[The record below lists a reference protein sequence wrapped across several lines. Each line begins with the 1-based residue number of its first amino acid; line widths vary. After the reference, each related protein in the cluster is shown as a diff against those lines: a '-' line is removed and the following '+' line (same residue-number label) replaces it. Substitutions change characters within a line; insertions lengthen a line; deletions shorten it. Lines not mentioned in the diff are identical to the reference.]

1 MKSRNATFQKRG
13 LMKNKQRKSII
24 ALSILSAVLVSACS
38 LSAVPKEKPDSSMV
52 DFSGMEGIKILK
64 ATTNSDGT
72 IVVKYSLEPNEIE
85 SVDFVTGLRWQEEA
99 SNNYET
105 STWHEGKNP
114 EEYMS
119 YTIDQNNKQVTF
131 RCLNPFGRQ
140 MVFSMQSPFDS
151 SIRAELKIDYTRKR
165 LTAPSYTTT
174 VDAFQDQE
182 AIVFNKILPTYSI
195 GSKGDRPDASLF
207 SLSSKYYEV
216 GSNTYDSLFGQV
228 ITEGLYTQTWKYKG
242 VRYTDKSLLRT
253 EMKNTV
259 LAYLNSL
266 FSLTNP
272 VTFKVAEFRELFT
285 YEYSAYYT
293 YQENF
298 LSSSL
303 YKTFLTRYKSAYEN
317 HAGMQATIKYGNDV
331 ISYKIFDFNVDT
343 SFLTSIGF
351 DDALIS
357 F

>member
-1 MKSRNATFQKRG
+1 
-13 LMKNKQRKSII
+13 MKNKQRKSII
-24 ALSILSAVLVSACS
+24 ALSIFSAVLVSACS

-119 YTIDQNNKQVTF
+119 YTIDQSKKQVTF

-165 LTAPSYTTT
+165 LT
-174 VDAFQDQE
+174 
-182 AIVFNKILPTYSI
+182 
-195 GSKGDRPDASLF
+195 
-207 SLSSKYYEV
+207 
-216 GSNTYDSLFGQV
+216 
-228 ITEGLYTQTWKYKG
+228 
-242 VRYTDKSLLRT
+242 
-253 EMKNTV
+253 
-259 LAYLNSL
+259 
-266 FSLTNP
+266 
-272 VTFKVAEFRELFT
+272 
-285 YEYSAYYT
+285 
-293 YQENF
+293 
-298 LSSSL
+298 
-303 YKTFLTRYKSAYEN
+303 
-317 HAGMQATIKYGNDV
+317 
-331 ISYKIFDFNVDT
+331 
-343 SFLTSIGF
+343 
-351 DDALIS
+351 
-357 F
+357 